1 MHHVV
6 LAYAYVALAQI
17 YGTERLEIEVD
28 RLHERTRAHV
38 VQESLLLARTYK
50 RRVHESVHA
59 RGGIRERQQ
68 RPGPELPTRCV
79 LLIQIRGSSGRDHLR
94 EVRRRVERHLVLGK
108 VTVQAPNFFVSVL
121 VKDKKPVVVLDVG
134 TWADV
139 RLQVIV

>member
-38 VQESLLLARTYK
+38 VQESLLFARTYE

-59 RGGIRERQQ
+59 RGGIGERQQ
-68 RPGPELPTRCV
+68 RPGPKVPTRCV
-79 LLIQIRGSSGRDHLR
+79 LLVHIRGASGRGYLR
-94 EVRRRVERHLVLGK
+94 EVRRRVECHLVLGK
-108 VTVQAPNFFVSVL
+108 VTGQAPNFFVSVL
-121 VKDKKPVVVLDVG
+121 VKDKKPVVVLDAG